1 MGRHREWAQMAILHW
16 ERARGPRKA
25 GAEFM
30 NARSFDGTSGS
41 QGSLVG
47 APLHTGQARWSKNK
61 TCQRARG
68 RKVIFRMISRR
79 RAKTL
84 IAHLCIRESRT
95 SECQGRSAARR
106 SVTGLRTRWAACA
119 RGGRRGKAG
128 SILCVGGLSEA
139 AVDTKFLRQ
148 RIAPGLR

>member
-1 MGRHREWAQMAILHW
+1 MALQGRKGRYSKHLSIPVKP
-16 ERARGPRKA
+16 G
-25 GAEFM
+25 
-30 NARSFDGTSGS
+30 
-41 QGSLVG
+41 
-47 APLHTGQARWSKNK
+47 GQKNK

-95 SECQGRSAARR
+95 SECQGRSAAHR

-119 RGGRRGKAG
+119 RGSRRGKAG
-128 SILCVGGLSEA
+128 SIPCVGGLSEA
-139 AVDTKFLRQ
+139 AVDTKFSGRGLQ
-148 RIAPGLR
+148 LLPGWGPEKKNQKGSIQGTERFPEDFQKKHQQSARRFP

>member
-1 MGRHREWAQMAILHW
+1 MAILHW

-25 GAEFM
+25 GAEFVH
-30 NARSFDGTSGS
+30 AQSHDKASGS
-41 QGSLVG
+41 QGSLFE
-47 APLHTGQARWSKNK
+47 APQHTGQARWSKKRLVNE
-61 TCQRARG
+61 ARG

-119 RGGRRGKAG
+119 RGSRRGKAG
-128 SILCVGGLSEA
+128 SIPCVGGLSEA
-139 AVDTKFLRQ
+139 AVDTKFLWQ
-148 RIAPGLR
+148 GSYLMKNG